1 MNKRDWVRHS
11 IAVPSVKRTI
21 HRVAK
26 ADDWTKANP
35 KSVMRT
41 YDEMV
46 HVNDVY
52 RRKTKRPEGKV
63 LWHRGA
69 KVGYV

>member
-11 IAVPSVKRTI
+11 VAVPTVKRTI
-21 HRVAK
+21 DSWLFDK
-26 ADDWTKANP
+26 ATMDCP
-35 KSVMRT
+35 KRIERT
-41 YDEMV
+41 VMV
-46 HVNDVY
+46 HQCDVY

>member
-1 MNKRDWVRHS
+1 MNKRDWIRHS
-11 IAVPSVKRTI
+11 IAVPTLTRTI

-26 ADDWTKANP
+26 HDDWTKDNP

-41 YDEMV
+41 YEEMV
-46 HVNDVY
+46 HQNDIY
-52 RRKTKRPEGKV
+52 RRKTKRPEGKI

-69 KVGYV
+69 VVGSV